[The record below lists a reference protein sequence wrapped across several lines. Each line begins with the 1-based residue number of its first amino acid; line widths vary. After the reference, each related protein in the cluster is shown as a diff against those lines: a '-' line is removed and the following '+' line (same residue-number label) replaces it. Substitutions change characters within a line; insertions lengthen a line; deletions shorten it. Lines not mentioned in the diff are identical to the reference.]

1 MTHAH
6 AHSHMHAHREAM
18 EHFLTALN
26 LQRQAKPPQGAPREG
41 AKSQMSESIWSTL
54 RMTLTL
60 MGRSE
65 LVTLVEGRDLDRLMT
80 EFGLSDHGHT

>member
-1 MTHAH
+1 
-6 AHSHMHAHREAM
+6 M

-26 LQRQAKPPQGAPREG
+26 LQRQAKPPQGGPRAG
-41 AKSQMSESIWSTL
+41 AQSQMSESIWSTL

-65 LVTLVEGRDLDRLMT
+65 LISLVEGRDLDRLMT
-80 EFGLSDHGHT
+80 EFGLSDHAPA